1 MLQQS
6 LAEAPSPYNADD
18 DGCTPKRTESIRVS
32 QAIDERVLLLVGA
45 NGEPQTQGN
54 RVIFD
59 NLTGG
64 TCHTTE
70 KNQRGSLARNRGVGS
85 TPPLFLEIYLL

>member
-1 MLQQS
+1 MLHQS
-6 LAEAPSPYNADD
+6 LAEAPSPYNDD
-18 DGCTPKRTESIRVS
+18 DGCIDKRTASIRVS
-32 QAIDERVLLLVGA
+32 QAIHERVLLLVSA

-64 TCHTTE
+64 QCHATE
-70 KNQRGSLARNRGVGS
+70 EIQRGSLAHNRGVGS